1 MSQCAL
7 KCQSELLTGDR
18 ADEVYECVPVD
29 RLSEESNRA
38 LFQIE
43 RFGILGWLPRNNDNR
58 HWTPEAFHMLQ
69 KTESAHLAHF
79 HIGNDAATPGKPIT
93 SKKLL
98 R

>member
-1 MSQCAL
+1 MSQFAL
-7 KCQSELLTGDR
+7 KCRSELLTGDR
-18 ADEVYECVPVD
+18 ADEVYECVPVH

-43 RFGILGWLPRNNDNR
+43 RFGVLGWLPSNNDNR
-58 HWTPEAFHMLQ
+58 HWTPDIFHMLQ

-79 HIGNDAATPGKPIT
+79 DICNDAAAPGKSIT

-98 R
+98 S